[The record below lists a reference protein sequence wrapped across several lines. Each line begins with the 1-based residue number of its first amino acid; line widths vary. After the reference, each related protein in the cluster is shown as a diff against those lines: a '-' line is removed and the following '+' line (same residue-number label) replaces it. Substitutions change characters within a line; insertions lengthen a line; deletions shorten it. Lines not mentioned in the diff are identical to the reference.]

1 MAGNARY
8 QEIMLQTVADAL
20 GPELLAQVA
29 FVGGCTTALLI
40 TDEVTREGVRYTEDV
55 DLIVHV
61 LGYGGWHA
69 MLNQLRPRGFFE
81 SPQDDVN
88 CRLRLRQ
95 TGQNDLIVDFMP
107 DDAAV
112 LGFTNRWY
120 CDALASAQLYSLN
133 TGARIRLVTPV
144 HFVATKLE
152 AYQGRGNNDPLA
164 SRDVEDLINLVD
176 GRDTLPDEIGQS
188 DLPLVQYI
196 ADQFKALLA
205 HPDFA
210 YNVQSAAR
218 GSSERENMIF
228 DRWETIA
235 NLSKE

>member
-1 MAGNARY
+1 MAGDARY

-20 GPELLAQVA
+20 GAELLAQVA

-69 MLNQLRPRGFFE
+69 MLNQLHPRGFFE
-81 SPQDDVN
+81 SPLDDVS

-95 TGQNDLIVDFMP
+95 PGQSDLIVDFMP
-107 DDAAV
+107 DDAAI

-120 CDALASAQLYSLN
+120 RDALASAQPFTLS
-133 TGARIRLVTPV
+133 TGATIRLVTPV

-164 SRDVEDLINLVD
+164 SRDVEDLLNLVD
-176 GRDTLPDEIGQS
+176 GRDTLLHEIS
-188 DLPLVQYI
+188 LSAPELSRYI
-196 ADQFKALLA
+196 ATQFKALLA

-210 YNVQSAAR
+210 YNVQSAAL

-228 DRWETIA
+228 DRWEAIA